1 MNVLVTGGAGY
12 VGTLLCKELLD
23 AGHKVTIVDNFLYG
37 YESVL
42 HIVSHPHLE
51 IIKRDIRDNDRSYIT
66 DKDVI
71 FHLAAISG
79 YPACEANPNSAQL
92 INIGATK
99 DLVASL
105 SRDQLLVYAS
115 TTSLYGNLES
125 VCTEE
130 TPIEPRANMYAI
142 TKYEAE
148 KIVMDREN
156 SISLRWATVFGVSPR
171 MRSGLILND
180 FVDKAVNERA
190 LVVYSGQSK
199 RTFMHVRDS
208 AKGYIFALE
217 NADRMRGEVYNMG
230 SARMNYS
237 KIDLT
242 TMIKKHVDFEVIE
255 SGLADKDIRDFM
267 VSFDK
272 VAALGYDCTVS
283 IEEGIR
289 ELVKLFLFY
298 TPNSFIKPI

>member
-1 MNVLVTGGAGY
+1 MNVLITGGAGY
-12 VGTLLCKELLD
+12 VGNLLCKDLLD

-37 YESVL
+37 FEPVL
-42 HIVSHPHLE
+42 HMIGNPDLN
-51 IIKRDIRDNDRSYIT
+51 IIKCDIRDNDRSYIT

-92 INIGATK
+92 INVGATK

-105 SRDQLLVYAS
+105 SPHQLLVYAS
-115 TTSLYGNLES
+115 TTSLYGNIGS

-130 TPIEPRANMYAI
+130 TPIEPRGNLYAS
-142 TKYEAE
+142 TKYEGE
-148 KIVMDREN
+148 KIVMDHEN

-171 MRSGLILND
+171 MRAGLILND
-180 FVDKAVNERA
+180 FVDKAVNEGV

-208 AKGYIFALE
+208 VKGYMFALE

-242 TMIKKHVDFEVIE
+242 TMINKYVDFEVIQSE
-255 SGLADKDIRDFM
+255 LVDKDIRDFI

-272 VAALGYDCTVS
+272 AAVLGYDCNIS

-289 ELVKLFLFY
+289 ELVKLYSFY
-298 TPNSFIKPI
+298 TPNSFIRPI

>member
-37 YESVL
+37 YDSVL
-42 HIVSHPHLE
+42 HIVSHPDLS
-51 IIKRDIRDNDRSYIT
+51 IIKRDIRDNDHSYLT
-66 DKDVI
+66 DQDVI

-92 INIGATK
+92 INVRATK

-105 SRDQLLVYAS
+105 SQDQLLIYAS
-115 TTSLYGNLES
+115 TTSLYGDLGS
-125 VCTEE
+125 ACTEE
-130 TPIEPRANMYAI
+130 TPIEPRANLYAI

-148 KIVMDREN
+148 KLVMDHEN

-171 MRSGLILND
+171 MRAGLILND

-190 LVVYSGQSK
+190 VVVYSGQSK

-208 AKGYIFALE
+208 VRGYMLAIE
-217 NADRMRGEVYNMG
+217 NANRMRGEVYNMG
-230 SARMNYS
+230 SARMIYS

-242 TMIKKHVDFEVIE
+242 TMIKKYVDFEVIQ
-255 SGLADKDIRDFM
+255 SKLADKDIRDFI

-272 VAALGYDCTVS
+272 VAALGYDCTIS

-289 ELVKLFLFY
+289 ELVKLYSFY
-298 TPNSFIKPI
+298 TPNSFIRPI

>member
-1 MNVLVTGGAGY
+1 MNVLITGGAGY
-12 VGTLLCKELLD
+12 VGNLLCKDLLD

-37 YESVL
+37 FEPVL
-42 HIVSHPHLE
+42 HMVRYPNLE
-51 IIKRDIRDNDRSYIT
+51 IIKCDIRDNDRSYMT

-79 YPACEANPNSAQL
+79 YPACEANPNSAHL
-92 INIGATK
+92 INVTATK
-99 DLVASL
+99 DLVASA
-105 SRDQLLVYAS
+105 SSHQLLVYAS
-115 TTSLYGNLES
+115 TTSLYGNVGS

-130 TPIEPRANMYAI
+130 TSIEPRANLYAI

-148 KIVMDREN
+148 KIVMDHEN
-156 SISLRWATVFGVSPR
+156 SIALRWATVFGVSPR
-171 MRSGLILND
+171 MRAGLILND
-180 FVDKAVNERA
+180 FVDKAVNEGV

-208 AKGYIFALE
+208 VKGYMFALE

-242 TMIKKHVDFEVIE
+242 TMINKYVDFEVIQ
-255 SGLADKDIRDFM
+255 SGLVDEDIRDFI

-272 VAALGYDCTVS
+272 AATLGYDCNIS

-289 ELVKLFLFY
+289 ELVKLYSFY
-298 TPNSFIKPI
+298 TPNSFIRPI